1 MFSVTNTGMNFL
13 PLWTAKE
20 RPIKS
25 GVMVER
31 RDQVL
36 MIFLAP
42 AFSTATFLARWSSMK
57 GPFLIDLAI
66 FYPLQRLLFCALFN
80 NEAVCGLIRPC
91 LVPLGR
97 DTPRCYRVTS
107 PRGTTFT

>member
-20 RPIKS
+20 RPMKS

-57 GPFLIDLAI
+57 GPFLIDRAI
-66 FYPLQRLLFCALFN
+66 SYPLQRLLFCAFFD
-80 NEAVCGLIRPC
+80 NEAVWGLIWPC
-91 LVPLGR
+91 LVPFGR
-97 DTPRCYRVTS
+97 NTPRVHRV
-107 PRGTTFT
+107 